1 MIKLTISTVIR
12 QAVIVQSIATRII
25 NLEVVDSNP
34 GSAINCLRCL
44 RIIRLKN
51 QFGKAAQ
58 FPRKNVVRIIVDR
71 RDITDI
77 KTTLKSDW
85 ANGNI

>member
-1 MIKLTISTVIR
+1 M
-12 QAVIVQSIATRII
+12 
-25 NLEVVDSNP
+25 DSNP
-34 GSAINCLRCL
+34 GSAINCLRYL

-58 FPRKNVVRIIVDR
+58 FPGKNVVRINVDR